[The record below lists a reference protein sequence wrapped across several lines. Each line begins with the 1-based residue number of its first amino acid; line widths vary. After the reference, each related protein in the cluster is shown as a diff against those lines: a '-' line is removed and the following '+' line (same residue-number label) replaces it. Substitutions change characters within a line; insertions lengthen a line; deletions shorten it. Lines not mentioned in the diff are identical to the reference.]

1 MKQDELIENEEIAV
15 SSKDERLNILFWN
28 KFWTLP
34 FFAMGV
40 GNEGFVQNKCKY
52 QNCYTTNDRKKIK
65 NTHTRIDAVVV
76 HGMDGDLA
84 KLAIKNVRVTIF
96 WIVIA
101 IRRIRA
107 KIKRCS

>member
-1 MKQDELIENEEIAV
+1 MKQDELIENEEIVV

-40 GNEGFVQNKCKY
+40 GNEGFVKNKCKY

-65 NTHTRIDAVVV
+65 NNSTRIDAVVV
-76 HGMDGDLA
+76 HGIAEDLA
-84 KLAIKNVRVTIF
+84 KLANKKVGVETF
-96 WIVIA
+96 
-101 IRRIRA
+101 
-107 KIKRCS
+107 